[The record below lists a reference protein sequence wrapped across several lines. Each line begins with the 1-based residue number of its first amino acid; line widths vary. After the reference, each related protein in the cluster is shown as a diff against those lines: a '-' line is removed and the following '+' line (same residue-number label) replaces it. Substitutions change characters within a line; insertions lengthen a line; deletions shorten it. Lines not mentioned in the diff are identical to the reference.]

1 MSPAIRLVVVAVLL
15 LAVGALGFVVGSLVG
30 GGS

>member
-1 MSPAIRLVVVAVLL
+1 MSPVIRLGVFALLL

>member
-1 MSPAIRLVVVAVLL
+1 MSPVIRHGVFALLL

>member
-1 MSPAIRLVVVAVLL
+1 MGAAVRLGVFALLL
-15 LAVGALGFVVGSLVG
+15 LAVGAVGFVVGSLVG